1 MTVGR
6 GLDVLG
12 PGRGVLW
19 LQHHY
24 TIWFSSAFQ
33 FSVTFDFPPDSQL
46 QLAAQ
51 PAVNVP
57 GSR

>member
-1 MTVGR
+1 MSWAR
-6 GLDVLG
+6 GEGGCYGCSIIVPSG
-12 PGRGVLW
+12 
-19 LQHHY
+19 
-24 TIWFSSAFQ
+24 FSSAFQ